1 MPEARVSVAHGQMRE
16 RQLEQVMGDFYH
28 KRSNV
33 LVCSTIIE
41 TGIDIPTANT
51 IIIERADKFGLAQLH
66 QLRGRVG
73 RSHHQAYAY
82 LMTPHPKLLSKDAN
96 KRLEAIEATAD
107 LGAGFTLASHD
118 LEIRGAGELLGEEQS
133 GQMQGIGFSLYID
146 MLNET
151 VEAMKRGETPNLDQP
166 LSRGTEV
173 NLHLPALIPDTY
185 LPDVHN
191 RLVMYQ
197 RIANAEHNAALKEL
211 QVEMIDR
218 FGLLPEQIKNL
229 FRQNRLKLRA
239 QAIGVTRI
247 EASAGSGRIE
257 FGSNTQVDTMTLVK
271 LVQTQPKHFR
281 FEGGSSLRF
290 SLAMEKTETR
300 FQRMEDLIKQLSK

>member
-1 MPEARVSVAHGQMRE
+1 
-16 RQLEQVMGDFYH
+16 
-28 KRSNV
+28 
-33 LVCSTIIE
+33 
-41 TGIDIPTANT
+41 
-51 IIIERADKFGLAQLH
+51 
-66 QLRGRVG
+66 
-73 RSHHQAYAY
+73 
-82 LMTPHPKLLSKDAN
+82 
-96 KRLEAIEATAD
+96 
-107 LGAGFTLASHD
+107 
-118 LEIRGAGELLGEEQS
+118 
-133 GQMQGIGFSLYID
+133 
-146 MLNET
+146 
-151 VEAMKRGETPNLDQP
+151 
-166 LSRGTEV
+166 
-173 NLHLPALIPDTY
+173 
-185 LPDVHN
+185 
-191 RLVMYQ
+191 MYQ

-229 FRQNRLKLRA
+229 FRQNRLKLKA

-290 SLAMEKTETR
+290 SLSMEKTETR